1 MPVPPRVSEEA
12 PERGPEMEDAVTP
25 VSARV
30 VFPAKV
36 VGLVMVTC
44 PPELMVPFKPSEEA
58 VVTEKPLVKV
68 LVLAPVPIAKVP
80 ELLKV
85 VEEGPEIT
93 LVMPLSAKL

>member
-1 MPVPPRVSEEA
+1 VPVPARVSEEA
-12 PERGPEMEDAVTP
+12 PERGPEIEDAVAP

-36 VGLVMVTC
+36 VVLVMVTC
-44 PPELMVPFKPSEEA
+44 PAELIVPFKASEEA

-68 LVLAPVPIAKVP
+68 LVLAPVPIVKVP

-93 LVMPLSAKL
+93 LVVPLSARL